1 MLSTLKRKITISLIP
16 PETLTLPL
24 QFKKALYHV
33 LLFLRNTHFFT
44 NVSGNDAFLS
54 MMSKIV
60 YLKINRYSDT
70 NLEILNEVPLYF
82 WCFLFYFQQFQQQN
96 V

>member
-33 LLFLRNTHFFT
+33 LLLLRKTHFFT
-44 NVSGNDAFLS
+44 NVSGDDDFLPIIS
-54 MMSKIV
+54 N

-70 NLEILNEVPLYF
+70 KLELLNEVPLYF
-82 WCFLFYFQQFQQQN
+82 SCFL
-96 V
+96 

>member
-33 LLFLRNTHFFT
+33 LLLLRKTHFFT
-44 NVSGNDAFLS
+44 NVSGDDDFLP
-54 MMSKIV
+54 
-60 YLKINRYSDT
+60 LNR
-70 NLEILNEVPLYF
+70 
-82 WCFLFYFQQFQQQN
+82 LFKNQSIFGYK
-96 V
+96 VRAIE

>member
-33 LLFLRNTHFFT
+33 LLLLRITHFFT
-44 NVSGNDAFLS
+44 NVSGDDDFLPIIS
-54 MMSKIV
+54 N

-70 NLEILNEVPLYF
+70 KLELLNEVPLYF
-82 WCFLFYFQQFQQQN
+82 SCFL
-96 V
+96 

>member
-33 LLFLRNTHFFT
+33 LLILRKTHFFT
-44 NVSGNDAFLS
+44 YVSGDDDFLPIIS
-54 MMSKIV
+54 
-60 YLKINRYSDT
+60 NYSDT
-70 NLEILNEVPLYF
+70 KLELLNEVPLYF
-82 WCFLFYFQQFQQQN
+82 SCFLFYFQQFQQQN

>member
-33 LLFLRNTHFFT
+33 LLLLRKTHFYT
-44 NVSGNDAFLS
+44 NVSGDDDFLPKS
-54 MMSKIV
+54 IFGYKVRDI
-60 YLKINRYSDT
+60 
-70 NLEILNEVPLYF
+70 E
-82 WCFLFYFQQFQQQN
+82 
-96 V
+96 